1 MGRNKRFH
9 KRFAPSW
16 MNVRRPSVA
25 GDTEMIANSMA
36 NDYIQTDIAGYVQN
50 KTAWRNEYFK
60 PLAELIT
67 AGKSHWEAFDKKD
80 IQIRMYGET
89 AIVIGDKVKKMPPIR
104 IFPRN
109 LLFLSILLPVVRRVS
124 RARFN

>member
-89 AIVIGDKVKKMPPIR
+89 AIVIGDKVKKDASNKNISKKPAV
-104 IFPRN
+104 
-109 LLFLSILLPVVRRVS
+109 PVDLAARRS
-124 RARFN
+124 TCK